1 VLFQKLKREL
11 CCRHVLCLL
20 VIIISM
26 MLITSIDNMIVVQ
39 NGKNS

>member
-1 VLFQKLKREL
+1 
-11 CCRHVLCLL
+11 
-20 VIIISM
+20 M